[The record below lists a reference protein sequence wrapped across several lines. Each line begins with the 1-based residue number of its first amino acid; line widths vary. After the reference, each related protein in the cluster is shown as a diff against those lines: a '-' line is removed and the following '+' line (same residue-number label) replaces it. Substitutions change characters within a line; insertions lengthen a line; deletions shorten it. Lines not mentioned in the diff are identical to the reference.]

1 MATLEFMFDMPTLIK
16 FGVGVAENIGEEA
29 KKLTAKKI
37 LLVSDKGVVKAGLVG
52 KVGGFLQASGVEF
65 LIFDEVGPNP
75 RDKTIEKGTA
85 LARREKIDVIV
96 AVGGGASMDTAKAIA
111 MLVTNGG
118 SIFDYRG
125 RDKVKN
131 PPLPLIV
138 VPTTAGT
145 GSEVSLWTN
154 VDDTSTEPYEK
165 VSIGSRL
172 LYPRVLLAD
181 PSLTVSLPPALT
193 ASIAMDG
200 LTTAIEAYTSPK
212 GSPLTY
218 ALALKSIE
226 LMAYNLPRA
235 YAYGND
241 LEARAATMLAGTM
254 AGIAFAN
261 SSIGPVHSMGLAVS
275 NLYDTPHGISVAI
288 FLPYVMEFNTIADP
302 KKFADIALAMGE
314 NITGLSM
321 RKASIKSVEAVRRL
335 MRDINIPTPQQ
346 IGAKL
351 EDIPQMAK
359 IALACGASRT
369 CVREPTEEE
378 FASLFERAIKEVI
391 S

>member
-1 MATLEFMFDMPTLIK
+1 VATLEFMFDMPTLVK
-16 FGVGVAENIGEEA
+16 FGVGVAESVGEEI
-29 KKLTAKKI
+29 KKLAAKKI
-37 LLVSDKGVVKAGLVG
+37 LLVSDKGVVKAGIVG
-52 KVGGFLQASGVEF
+52 KVGEFLQASGVEF

-75 RDKTIEKGTA
+75 RDQTIKKGTV
-85 LARREKIDVIV
+85 LARREKVSAVV

-118 SIFDYRG
+118 SIMDYRG
-125 RDKVKN
+125 RDKVKSL
-131 PPLPLIV
+131 PLPVVV

-154 VDDTSTEPYEK
+154 VDDTSTVPYEK

-226 LMAYNLPRA
+226 LMACNLSRA
-235 YAYGND
+235 YVDGND

-261 SSIGPVHSMGLAVS
+261 SSIGAVHSMGLAVS

-288 FLPYVMEFNTIADP
+288 FLPYVMEFNMLVNP
-302 KKFADIALAMGE
+302 KKFTDIALAMGE
-314 NITGLSM
+314 TVTGLST
-321 RKASIKSVEAVRRL
+321 KEASIKSVEAVRQL

-369 CVREPTEEE
+369 TLREPTEED
-378 FASLFERAIKEVI
+378 FVGLFERAMTKTV
-391 S
+391 

>member
-1 MATLEFMFDMPTLIK
+1 MAITEFMFDIPTLIK
-16 FGVGVAENIGEEA
+16 FGAGVADSVGEEA
-29 KKLTAKKI
+29 KKLAAKKVLI
-37 LLVSDKGVVKAGLVG
+37 VSDKGVVKAGLVD
-52 KVGGFLQASGVEF
+52 KVSQLMKTSVVEHQ
-65 LIFDEVGPNP
+65 IFDDVEPNP
-75 RDKTIEKGTA
+75 KDKDIEKGTA
-85 LARREKIDVIV
+85 LARYEKIDVVV

-118 SIFDYRG
+118 SILDYRG

-154 VDDTSTEPYEK
+154 VDDTSTVPYEK

-172 LYPRVLLAD
+172 LYPRVLLED
-181 PSLTVSLPPALT
+181 PSLTVTLPPALT
-193 ASIAMDG
+193 ATIAMDG

-212 GSPLTY
+212 GSPMTE

-226 LMAYNLPRA
+226 LMASSLPRA
-235 YAYGND
+235 YVKGDD
-241 LEARAATMLAGTM
+241 LDARAGTMLAGTM

-261 SSIGPVHSMGLAVS
+261 SSIGAVHSMGLAVS

-288 FLPYVMEFNTIADP
+288 FLPYVMEFNTIASP
-302 KKFADIALAMGE
+302 QKYADIAMAMGE
-314 NITGLSM
+314 NIAGLSQKEAAK
-321 RKASIKSVEAVRRL
+321 RSVEAVRKL
-335 MRDINIPTPQQ
+335 MRYIKIPTPQQ
-346 IGAKL
+346 IGAKE

-369 CVREPTEEE
+369 TLREPTQEDFEN
-378 FASLFERAIKEVI
+378 LFKRAMNEPV
-391 S
+391 